1 LEICDRIVSWTFSD
15 GIEYCR
21 YSQRT
26 NRRCR
31 DFLLCRKC
39 SRLARNKP
47 ERKRSVYP
55 SLAVVAQLVEHV
67 LGKDEVTGSIPVNGS
82 ISGWIVK
89 RSNTA
94 DCKSVGS
101 AFEGSNPS
109 PPTMMGISLKDVS
122 VGSTVTRCLRY
133 FERFAFS
140 CLRGSL
146 VIAHSRKRDARN
158 SLRRLSSAG
167 RATVL

>member
-1 LEICDRIVSWTFSD
+1 MEICDRIVSWTFSD
-15 GIEYCR
+15 ASSFITVEHHCFSEELVRG
-21 YSQRT
+21 S
-26 NRRCR
+26 
-31 DFLLCRKC
+31 LGVSLSVKC
-39 SRLARNKP
+39 SNH
-47 ERKRSVYP
+47 
-55 SLAVVAQLVEHV
+55 SLCAVVAQLVEHV

-122 VGSTVTRCLRY
+122 VRSTVTRRHRY

>member
-1 LEICDRIVSWTFSD
+1 MNTVVTASGPIAVVEIFCGAENAHGSL
-15 GIEYCR
+15 GI
-21 YSQRT
+21 S
-26 NRRCR
+26 
-31 DFLLCRKC
+31 L
-39 SRLARNKP
+39 SVI
-47 ERKRSVYP
+47 RSVSS

-122 VGSTVTRCLRY
+122 VRSKITHY
-133 FERFAFS
+133 
-140 CLRGSL
+140 
-146 VIAHSRKRDARN
+146 
-158 SLRRLSSAG
+158 
-167 RATVL
+167 